1 MKALSITEKLYEY
14 ILTVSLREPDIQQ
27 RLREETAQLPL
38 SIMQISPD
46 QGQFMSLLVKL
57 INARNAI
64 EIGVFTGYSALS
76 IALAMPPDGRL
87 IACDI
92 NTETTA
98 TAKRYW
104 REAGVAD
111 KINLRIA
118 PALETLGTLIAEG
131 RDDTFDFVFIDAD
144 KKNYSAYFEHSL
156 KLCRSGGLI
165 AVDNVLW
172 FGSVIDENKQ
182 DKDTLAIREFNRKL
196 SCDERID
203 ISLVPIG
210 DGLTLARKR

>member
-14 ILTVSLREPDIQQ
+14 ILTASLREPDIQQ
-27 RLREETAQLPL
+27 RLREETAQMPL

-76 IALAMPPDGRL
+76 IALAMPSDGRL

-144 KKNYSAYFEHSL
+144 KK
-156 KLCRSGGLI
+156 KLFCVLRTFIEIMQERRTHCR
-165 AVDNVLW
+165 
-172 FGSVIDENKQ
+172 
-182 DKDTLAIREFNRKL
+182 
-196 SCDERID
+196 
-203 ISLVPIG
+203 
-210 DGLTLARKR
+210 

>member
-1 MKALSITEKLYEY
+1 MKALSITEDLYEY
-14 ILTVSLREPDIQQ
+14 ILAVSLREPDIQR

-46 QGQFMSLLVKL
+46 QGQFISLLVKL
-57 INARNAI
+57 INAKHAI

-92 NTETTA
+92 NSETTA
-98 TAKRYW
+98 TAQRYW
-104 REAGVAD
+104 QEASVAD
-111 KINLRIA
+111 QIDLRIA
-118 PALETLGTLIAEG
+118 PALDTLNALIAEG
-131 RDDTFDFVFIDAD
+131 REDTFDFVFIDAD
-144 KKNYSAYFEHSL
+144 KINYSAYFEHSL
-156 KLCRSGGLI
+156 RLCRSGGLI

-172 FGSVIDENKQ
+172 FGSVIDEDKQ
-182 DKDTLAIREFNRKL
+182 DEDTVAIRDFNRKL

-203 ISLVPIG
+203 TSLVPIG
-210 DGLTLARKR
+210 DGLMLARKR